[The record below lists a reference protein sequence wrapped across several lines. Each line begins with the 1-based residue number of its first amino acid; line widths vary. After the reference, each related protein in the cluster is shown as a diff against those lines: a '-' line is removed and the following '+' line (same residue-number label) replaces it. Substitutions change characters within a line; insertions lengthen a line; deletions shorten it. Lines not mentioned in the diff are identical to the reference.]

1 MFIRDKN
8 PGKNSAD
15 SSSTPVQ
22 SGLFRSRPF
31 FDPKVSDK
39 VSTHQQE
46 LPNLQTQ
53 LERGD
58 RFNQSLT
65 RMKVYG
71 DKPVIQPKL
80 TVGAPGDK
88 YEPVADRMAQQ
99 VMSMPAA
106 ITHPP
111 IQRLEKPEEEHEEVM
126 TKPLAA
132 SITPLVQRETA
143 PAELEENLEED
154 QEQLQMKPL
163 QRDMYEQGAK
173 RVVDVVQKMPD
184 TVIQRTPN
192 TDKLRQLLDDDD
204 ENDAI
209 EQMKSL
215 SSAEKQLVLESREF
229 KELAIDSFWNE
240 EMYRAMKAMCGDLYQ
255 SLQWM
260 FDEGANNWDWVRDLI
275 LHAPSGKERVRTD
288 NWMRDQFVDM
298 CDDEEM
304 ITAVRLLG
312 STPTEKAD
320 WLAAEGVDSE
330 PLYESVVAPLS
341 MPNDASNVF
350 DVLMKL
356 PRKYRD
362 DIAYHFIKNIS
373 DDTITQLASNGSGRR
388 LLVLILAEIADGWST
403 GEEKEQRDR
412 MMPLVGADGPDLEQ
426 ADREADANN
435 RAKEG
440 RATEATQLIEKH
452 TSWGNLDE
460 GALGKELLGLLPGD
474 TILVEQV
481 LDTLG
486 STNRD
491 DVSFEVVQAADDDQI
506 KAIVS
511 NSSGRLT
518 LMRMVH
524 ELYKGDMSDDERAQM
539 QRVMKLISEVDKEQG
554 ASVEVEVIT
563 YLYGGAVLDAAGVA
577 LAGGSKGHTAIA
589 VGDRLYSFE
598 AGWNCGLTKQ
608 EYLVSNRRKR
618 DGIGQVLDLPEDD
631 ARKVQANLDASCGQG
646 VYIFSGD
653 ICTDSTAQALEGVLK
668 NLNSGWNP
676 QRFVGYLEAAVPV
689 KEHRFYPKQ
698 SE

>member
-1 MFIRDKN
+1 MDTRRQIQKRGSLKSSLMPAAN
-8 PGKNSAD
+8 PLKSRGFGKGIQARSAELPKTNLLQTRPFGSPIPASAQQED
-15 SSSTPVQ
+15 TLEREELSSEEISQNQESPQTKGEGEGASSPVQ
-22 SGLFRSRPF
+22 SESGSGKQQPQMPSLQAQLKTTSKFGYNGL
-31 FDPKVSDK
+31 DV
-39 VSTHQQE
+39 
-46 LPNLQTQ
+46 
-53 LERGD
+53 
-58 RFNQSLT
+58 
-65 RMKVYG
+65 
-71 DKPVIQPKL
+71 PVN
-80 TVGAPGDK
+80 
-88 YEPVADRMAQQ
+88 
-99 VMSMPAA
+99 
-106 ITHPP
+106 PP
-111 IQRLEKPEEEHEEVM
+111 
-126 TKPLAA
+126 
-132 SITPLVQRETA
+132 
-143 PAELEENLEED
+143 
-154 QEQLQMKPL
+154 
-163 QRDMYEQGAK
+163 
-173 RVVDVVQKMPD
+173 RVVDGVQKTPD

-192 TDKLRQLLDDDD
+192 TDRLRQLLDDDD

-209 EQMKSL
+209 EQMASL
-215 SSAEKQLVLESREF
+215 NNAEKQLVLESREF

-240 EMYRAMKAMCGDLYQ
+240 EMYRAMKAMRGNLYQ

-312 STPTEKAD
+312 STPAEKAD

-341 MPNDASNVF
+341 MPNDASSVF

-356 PRKYRD
+356 PRSYRD
-362 DIAYHFIKNIS
+362 DIAYHFIKNIP
-373 DDTITQLASNGSGRR
+373 DETIAQLAGNGSGRR
-388 LLVLILAEIADGWST
+388 LLVLILAEMADGWST

-412 MMPLVGADGPDLEQ
+412 IMAHVEADGPDLEQ
-426 ADREADANN
+426 ADQEAEANT

-440 RATEATQLIEKH
+440 RATEATQLIEQH
-452 TSWGNLDE
+452 TSWGDLDE
-460 GALGKELLGLLPGD
+460 GALGEELLGLLPSD

-491 DVSFEVVQAADDDQI
+491 DVSFEVVELADDDKI
-506 KAIVS
+506 KAIAS

-518 LMRMVH
+518 LLRMVH
-524 ELYKGDMSDDERAQM
+524 ELYQGDMSDDERAKM

-563 YLYGGAVLDAAGVA
+563 YLYGGSLLDAAGVV
-577 LAGGSKGHTAIA
+577 AGNGAKGHTAIA

-608 EYLVSNRRKR
+608 EYLVSNRRER
-618 DGIGQVLDLPEDD
+618 DGIGQVLDLPEED
-631 ARKVQANLDASCGQG
+631 ARKVQAHLDASCGQG
-646 VYIFSGD
+646 VYILSGD
-653 ICTDSTAQALEGVLK
+653 ICTDSTAQALEGVLQ

-689 KEHRFYPKQ
+689 KEHRFYPKE
-698 SE
+698 SEE